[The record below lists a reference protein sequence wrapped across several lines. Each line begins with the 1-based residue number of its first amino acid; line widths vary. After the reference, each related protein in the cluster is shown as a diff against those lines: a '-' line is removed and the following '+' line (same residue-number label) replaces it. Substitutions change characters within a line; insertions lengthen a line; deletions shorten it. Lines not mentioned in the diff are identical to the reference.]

1 MSQGAWTDIYALSAV
16 IHVVITG
23 RRRRNAVDRWG
34 WNVVVDEQLT
44 IHQ

>member
-16 IHVVITG
+16 IHVVIAG